1 MVTARL
7 RPQMMRLT
15 DAAANRIKS
24 VMANAGRPIVGV
36 RVGSAR
42 VCCRLSLEW
51 FRGPAEEAARRA
63 LLASDLGTP
72 VQQAKPL
79 QR

>member
-1 MVTARL
+1 MHIETPRPLRKTLRAKGSGEGGGYPP
-7 RPQMMRLT
+7 RPQARPQK
-15 DAAANRIKS
+15 AAAR
-24 VMANAGRPIVGV
+24 
-36 RVGSAR
+36 GSAAD
-42 VCCRLSLEW
+42 LSLEW